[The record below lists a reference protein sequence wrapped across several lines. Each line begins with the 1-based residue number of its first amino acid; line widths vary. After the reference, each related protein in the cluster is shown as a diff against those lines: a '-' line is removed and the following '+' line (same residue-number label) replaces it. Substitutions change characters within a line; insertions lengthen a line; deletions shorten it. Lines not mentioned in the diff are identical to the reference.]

1 MSDEIKPED
10 PGRWADPCMAYIGVS
25 AAIVDDVFPSY
36 FDQHRMHKGNIQD
49 DARSKLVDRILQQLH
64 SPQRAIGVILTA
76 TPEEYAKA
84 WALAVMQLDTMDSDA
99 GSPERM
105 LAALRD
111 VDAFADRGLD
121 IHILQLASQIM
132 LARLESLRSEQYP
145 DASDNTET
153 TKTGD
158 SQ

>member
-10 PGRWADPCMAYIGVS
+10 PGRWADTCMAYIGVS

-132 LARLESLRSEQYP
+132 LARLEALRSAEYP
-145 DASDNTET
+145 DSNDNTNT
-153 TKTGD
+153 NTGD

>member
-1 MSDEIKPED
+1 
-10 PGRWADPCMAYIGVS
+10 
-25 AAIVDDVFPSY
+25 
-36 FDQHRMHKGNIQD
+36 
-49 DARSKLVDRILQQLH
+49 
-64 SPQRAIGVILTA
+64 
-76 TPEEYAKA
+76 
-84 WALAVMQLDTMDSDA
+84 VMQGETMDSDA

-121 IHILQLASQIM
+121 IHILQLAAQIM

-145 DASDNTET
+145 DSSDTET

>member
-1 MSDEIKPED
+1 MSDDLKPDD
-10 PGRWADPCMAYIGVS
+10 PGKWSDACISYIGV
-25 AAIVDDVFPSY
+25 AGAIVDDVFPSY
-36 FDQHRMHKGNIQD
+36 FDQHRMHKGDIQD

-64 SPQRAIGVILTA
+64 SPQRAVGVILTA

-84 WALAVMQLDTMDSDA
+84 WALAVMQGETMDCDA

-121 IHILQLASQIM
+121 IHILQLAAQIM
-132 LARLESLRSEQYP
+132 LARLESLRSDEYP
-145 DASDNTET
+145 DSSDNQT